1 MGVPARLH
9 SYSFRD
15 YLVVEEMS
23 GVKNE
28 YLDGEIY
35 AMAGG
40 SARHAALTMRV
51 GTALASQLRSGCET
65 FSSDLRLRVLSTGLA
80 TYPDVT
86 VVCGPL
92 ERDPESKDTVVNPT
106 VVVEVLSAPT
116 IAYDLGQKFE
126 HYRLVPS
133 LRAVVYVWQDQPRLE
148 VRERIGDVWRTAV
161 TEGQGA
167 AVISALD
174 CRLDLASLY
183 GGAPSA

>member
-1 MGVPARLH
+1 MPARLH

-23 GVKNE
+23 GVKHE

-40 SARHAALTMRV
+40 SARHAALSMRV
-51 GTALASQLRSGCET
+51 GTALASQLRKGCET
-65 FSSDLRLRVLSTGLA
+65 FSSDLRIRVLPTGLA

-92 ERDPESKDTVVNPT
+92 EPDPESKDTVVNPT
-106 VVVEVLSAPT
+106 VLVEVLSAST

-133 LRAVVYVWQDQPRLE
+133 LQAVVYVWQDQPRLE
-148 VRERIGDVWRTAV
+148 IRERVGDVWRTTV
-161 TEGQGA
+161 TETRGTVLVA
-167 AVISALD
+167 AVD
-174 CRLDLASLY
+174 CRLDLATVY
-183 GGAPSA
+183 DGAPSA